1 MKKETSKEKEEG
13 WREREREMKEERERM
28 LRRKVR
34 EGERGRRM
42 SGKKE

>member
-1 MKKETSKEKEEG
+1 MQKETSKEKEEG